1 MKNKEEEVH
10 ERIKDPED
18 ECKAWRKKAYRC
30 HKGKDSRHTWIAT
43 SKVITPSSEH
53 VTTLMC
59 GDCFH
64 TLNVSDIHKVMEP
77 IPSE

>member
-1 MKNKEEEVH
+1 MKNKEEVYERNKIH
-10 ERIKDPED
+10 ES
-18 ECKAWRKKAYRC
+18 ECKAWRQKAYRC
-30 HKGKDSRHTWIAT
+30 HKGKDSRHSWIAT
-43 SKVITPSSEH
+43 SKVISAGSEH

-64 TLNVSDIHKVMEP
+64 QINVSDIHKVMEP